1 MPSVPIS
8 SAWPILPFWLVTSG
22 VFVLGLFLGS
32 FVSALSWRMPRGYS
46 ILSIDG
52 SKRSVC
58 PHCRTALGVR
68 DLVPL
73 FSYLFSG
80 GKCRHCHKKISRRY
94 PLIELMTAVF
104 CTVLF
109 VFTPLAQASIPGF
122 LIMMMLAL
130 TLSAILAIDLEHKI
144 IPNRLNIAVGVLG
157 AAALLLPYIT
167 AAASLE
173 TLGKTLGTAALTA
186 AVYGILPIVIR
197 YVFFLV
203 TKKDALG
210 FGDIKF
216 FAAAGLWLSLSAL
229 PLFLIISGLG
239 GILLGLVWKKAT
251 GEDAFPFGPALIIA
265 FTICLCLP
273 EKILSAFL

>member
-1 MPSVPIS
+1 MPSLPIS
-8 SAWPILPFWLVTSG
+8 SALPLFPFWLVTGG

-46 ILSIDG
+46 ILTIEGSQRSI
-52 SKRSVC
+52 C
-58 PHCRTALGVR
+58 PHCRTPLGAK

-104 CTVLF
+104 CTVIF
-109 VFTPLAQASIPGF
+109 AFTAFAQASLPGF
-122 LIMMMLAL
+122 IIMMMLAL
-130 TLSAILAIDLEHKI
+130 VLSAMFAIDLEHKI
-144 IPNRLNIAVGVLG
+144 IPDRLNIAVAVLG
-157 AAALLLPYIT
+157 IAALVLPSI
-167 AAASLE
+167 AAETPLA
-173 TLGKTLGTAALTA
+173 TLGDTLVTATVAA
-186 AVYGILPIVIR
+186 AVYGVLPIAIR
-197 YVFFLV
+197 YIFLLV
-203 TKKDALG
+203 MKKDGLG

-216 FAAAGLWLSLSAL
+216 FAAAGLWLGLPAL
-229 PLFLIISGLG
+229 PLFLIMSGFG
-239 GILLGLVWKKAT
+239 GVLLGLFWKKAT

-265 FTICLCLP
+265 FTVCLCLP